1 MNVSVRELRRQ
12 VEQSKFTFRDGS
24 ALLPECSIIK
34 EKAVSQRANSSKQ
47 PGIASSSHVSGNGAS
62 SEASFDHHT
71 PSTSTHAD
79 MLVQRLAA
87 KHKEAG
93 KQIRK
98 IYREQFES
106 VHYKE
111 ECLKYQSER
120 LQRSLRVR
128 VPLEAHQPARL
139 KSVLYPAG
147 LDASQASR
155 FGDDYKGNLEVLTMP
170 TGDCGFNLTLQKE
183 QLIKKFSRSVR
194 PSRPIVVEPAALPA
208 TGVSSKA
215 DLPSQRSK
223 QLSQKVEPTNS
234 RQASAKNLEEQAEPT
249 DDAPKES
256 RSVLKSEVTA
266 R

>member
-1 MNVSVRELRRQ
+1 MPPSSALRTTARDESVHRQEASIEESVEIIERSTSQWGTSERMDRDHGNRPDHLHVPSVNVSVRELRRQ

-34 EKAVSQRANSSKQ
+34 EKAVSQLANSSKQ

-62 SEASFDHHT
+62 SEASFDHRK

-139 KSVLYPAG
+139 KSVMYPAG
-147 LDASQASR
+147 IDTSQVSR

-183 QLIKKFSRSVR
+183 
-194 PSRPIVVEPAALPA
+194 
-208 TGVSSKA
+208 
-215 DLPSQRSK
+215 
-223 QLSQKVEPTNS
+223 
-234 RQASAKNLEEQAEPT
+234 
-249 DDAPKES
+249 
-256 RSVLKSEVTA
+256 
-266 R
+266 